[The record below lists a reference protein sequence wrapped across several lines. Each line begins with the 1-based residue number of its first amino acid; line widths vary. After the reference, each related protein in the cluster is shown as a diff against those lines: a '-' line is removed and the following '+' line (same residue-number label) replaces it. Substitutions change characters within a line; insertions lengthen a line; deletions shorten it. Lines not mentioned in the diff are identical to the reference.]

1 MPLVQHR
8 PAPHMGA
15 EPKTKTGTMKRTK
28 FVIALLPAI
37 AIALAPGLADARAGG
52 GTSAG
57 SRGSMT
63 FSAPPRTNTAPM
75 GAAPMQRSMT
85 TPSAPSS
92 GMAASGVGPQRSSF
106 GSGLMGGLI
115 GAGIGGML
123 LGHGFFGGG
132 MGLFGFLGLLLQIF
146 LVVTIVRWLFRMFA
160 RGPVTAQ
167 GPAMFVGQNAPP
179 PPMGGGSAGG
189 PPPIAI
195 GPQDYQQF
203 EQLLQGIQAAW
214 STQDLNG
221 LRDMTTPEMLSYFNE
236 QLSEQASR
244 GVRNIIGEVRL
255 QSGDLAQAWAE
266 RGVEYATVAMRF
278 SMTDVTVDQTGRVVD
293 GSASE
298 HVTAT
303 EIWTFMRARGG
314 HWVLSA
320 IQQAR

>member
-1 MPLVQHR
+1 MTPLVFSDTTHHI
-8 PAPHMGA
+8 AAVH
-15 EPKTKTGTMKRTK
+15 EEENKTMKRPLWLIAIILPLL
-28 FVIALLPAI
+28 IALTPT
-37 AIALAPGLADARAGG
+37 LADARAGSG
-52 GTSAG
+52 SSMG

-63 FSAPPRTNTAPM
+63 HSAPPSTNTAPS

-85 TPSAPSS
+85 APPSSNYGPSAPA
-92 GMAASGVGPQRSSF
+92 MAPRPSF
-106 GSGLMGGLI
+106 GGGFIGGLI
-115 GAGIGGML
+115 GGGLIGMLVGNGLFHGGFGGM
-123 LGHGFFGGG
+123 FG
-132 MGLFGFLGLLLQIF
+132 
-146 LVVTIVRWLFRMFA
+146 LVIQLVLVAVVVRWLFRMFA
-160 RGPVTAQ
+160 GGSMVPAQ
-167 GPAMFVGQNAPP
+167 GPAMFMGQTQPQR
-179 PPMGGGSAGG
+179 PMGGGGPAS
-189 PPPIAI
+189 PPPVQI

-214 STQDLNG
+214 SAQDMNG
-221 LRDMTTPEMLSYFNE
+221 LRAMTTPEMLSYFNE

-244 GVRNIIGEVRL
+244 GVRNMVGDVRL

-278 SMTDVTVDQTGRVVD
+278 SMTDVTVDRANRVVD
-293 GSASE
+293 GSPNE

>member
-1 MPLVQHR
+1 
-8 PAPHMGA
+8 
-15 EPKTKTGTMKRTK
+15 MKRTNL
-28 FVIALLPAI
+28 VIALLPAV
-37 AIALAPGLADARAGG
+37 AIALAPGLAAARAGDG
-52 GTSAG
+52 GSMG

-63 FSAPPRTNTAPM
+63 FSAPPATKTAPM
-75 GAAPMQRSMT
+75 GAAPVQRSMT
-85 TPSAPSS
+85 QPSPAAPAP
-92 GMAASGVGPQRSSF
+92 GMAQGGAPARSGF
-106 GSGLMGGLI
+106 GSGLMGGLAGGLI
-115 GAGIGGML
+115 GMGIGGML
-123 LGHGFFGGG
+123 MGHGFFGGG
-132 MGLFGFLGLLLQIF
+132 MGLFGFLGLMLQIF
-146 LVVTIVRWLFRMFA
+146 LVVMIVRWLFRMFMGN

-167 GPAMFVGQNAPP
+167 GPAMFMGQNAPP

-189 PPPIAI
+189 PPPVAV

-214 STQDLNG
+214 SAQDLNG
-221 LRDMTTPEMLSYFNE
+221 LRAMTTPEMLSYFNE
-236 QLSEQASR
+236 QLSEHASR
-244 GVRNIIGEVRL
+244 GVRNIVADVRL

-278 SMTDVTVDQTGRVVD
+278 SMTDETVDQAGRVVD

>member
-1 MPLVQHR
+1 
-8 PAPHMGA
+8 
-15 EPKTKTGTMKRTK
+15 MKRTN
-28 FVIALLPAI
+28 FVIALLPAV
-37 AIALAPGLADARAGG
+37 AIALAPALAEARAGDG
-52 GTSAG
+52 GSMG

-63 FSAPPRTNTAPM
+63 FSAPPATKTAPT
-75 GAAPMQRSMT
+75 GAAPIQRSMT
-85 TPSAPSS
+85 TPGPATSAPGVASP
-92 GMAASGVGPQRSSF
+92 GMNQQRPSF
-106 GSGLMGGLI
+106 GSGLMGGLVGGLI
-115 GAGIGGML
+115 GVGIGGML

-146 LVVTIVRWLFRMFA
+146 LVVMVVRWLFRTFVG
-160 RGPVTAQ
+160 RSPVPAQ
-167 GPAMFVGQNAPP
+167 GPAMFMGQNAPP
-179 PPMGGGSAGG
+179 SPPMGGGSPAG
-189 PPPIAI
+189 PPPVAI

-214 STQDLNG
+214 SAQDLNG
-221 LRDMTTPEMLSYFNE
+221 LRAMTTPEMLSYFNE
-236 QLSEQASR
+236 QLSEHASR
-244 GVRNIIGEVRL
+244 GVRNMVGEVRL

-298 HVTAT
+298 HIAAT